1 MSYSLQLD
9 YSTLLGEP
17 DINAFQD
24 AMSFVI
30 GANFPALLTQLTVT
44 LGLPTT
50 PDSMQPL
57 LTNVA
62 MVSTNPAQLQPESI
76 SYMRMD
82 IGQYM
87 ANKGCVISETT
98 AASAA
103 SISAWLLAT
112 YGIWTDPTTLTLS
125 SLSPVT
131 GHPNQQQLNVSVA
144 STNYV
149 WVGTMALYVAP
160 ANDMGLL
167 AVPGI
172 SKGLVQSDVMS
183 A

>member
-1 MSYSLQLD
+1 MSYLIQLD
-9 YSTLLGEP
+9 YSALLGEP

-24 AMSFVI
+24 ALSFVL

-44 LGLPTT
+44 LGLPTS
-50 PDSMQPL
+50 PDSTQAL

-62 MVSTNPAQLQPESI
+62 LVSTNPAQLQPESI

-87 ANKGCVISETT
+87 SAKGCVISAIT

-103 SISAWLLAT
+103 NVSAWLLAK

-125 SLSPVT
+125 PLSAVA

-144 STNYV
+144 SSNYV

-160 ANDMGLL
+160 ANDIGLL

-172 SKGLVQSDVMS
+172 SKGLVQSDVMT